1 MKIAYL
7 FDVDGVLCNTGRVI
21 DLEFQQFFLNWSKDK
36 DYSLVTGGERQST
49 IDQVGLDIVQQAK
62 IGFHCMGNQI
72 VIEDREYKINQLQLT
87 EPEYW
92 WLENYAIESPYPI
105 KTGNNIEQRAGS
117 INYSVLGKNATVE
130 QKKEYFEWDS
140 INKERML
147 LAEQIPKLFPRL
159 EAFIGGNASIDIC
172 LRGANKGLCI
182 DMLKTEYN
190 QIIFFGDKCFPYGID
205 YPIKE
210 MSKYDPNEIKVFDIK
225 LGYKETWEKLK
236 TL

>member
-7 FDVDGVLCNTGRVI
+7 FDVDGVLCDTGCVI
-21 DLEFQQFFLNWSKDK
+21 DSEFQQFFLDWSKDK
-36 DYSLVTGGERQST
+36 DYYLVTGGERQST
-49 IDQVGLDIVQQAK
+49 LDQVGIDIVQRAK

-72 VIEDREYKINQLQLT
+72 VIEDREYKINQFNLH

-92 WLENYAIESPYPI
+92 WLENYALESPYPI
-105 KTGNNIEQRAGS
+105 KTGNHIEQRAGS
-117 INYSVLGKNATVE
+117 INYSVLGKNATME
-130 QKKEYFEWDS
+130 QKKEYFNWDS

-147 LAEQIPKLFPRL
+147 LVEQIPKLFPRL

-182 DMLKTEYN
+182 GMLKNYYEKM
-190 QIIFFGDKCFPYGID
+190 IFFGDKCFPNGID

-210 MSKYDPNEIKVFDIK
+210 ISKSDFDAIKVFDIK
-225 LGYKETWEKLK
+225 NGYKETWEKLK

>member
-7 FDVDGVLCNTGRVI
+7 FDVDGVLCDTGCVI
-21 DLEFQQFFLNWSKDK
+21 DPEFKQFFLDWSKDK
-36 DYSLVTGGERQST
+36 DYYLITGGERQST
-49 IDQVGLDIVQQAK
+49 IDQVGLDIVQRAK

-72 VIEDREYKINQLQLT
+72 FIDDREYKINQLQLT
-87 EPEYW
+87 EPEHW
-92 WLENYAIESPYPI
+92 WLENYALESPYPI
-105 KTGNNIEQRAGS
+105 KTGNNIEYRVGS
-117 INYSVLGKNATVE
+117 INYSVIGKNATVE

-140 INKERML
+140 INKERVL
-147 LAEQIPKLFPRL
+147 LVKQIAELFPRL

-182 DMLKTEYN
+182 DILKTEYN
-190 QIIFFGDKCFPYGID
+190 RMIFFGDKCFINGID
-205 YPIKE
+205 YPIKKI
-210 MSKYDPNEIKVFDIK
+210 SINDPIVVKVLDIK

>member
-7 FDVDGVLCNTGRVI
+7 FDVDGVLCDTGCVI
-21 DLEFQQFFLNWSKDK
+21 DPEFNQFFLDWAKDK
-36 DYSLVTGGERQST
+36 DYYLITGGERQST

-72 VIEDREYKINQLQLT
+72 VIDDREYKINQFQLT

-92 WLENYAIESPYPI
+92 WLENYALESPYPI
-105 KTGNNIEQRAGS
+105 KTGNNIEKRIGS

-140 INKERML
+140 INKERMSL
-147 LAEQIPKLFPRL
+147 VKQISNLFPRL

-172 LRGANKGLCI
+172 LHGANKSLCI
-182 DMLKTEYN
+182 DMIKMDYQQL
-190 QIIFFGDKCFPYGID
+190 IFFGDKCFPYGID
-205 YPIKE
+205 YPIKA
-210 MSKYDPNEIKVFDIK
+210 MSNSRPKEITVLDIQY
-225 LGYKETWEKLK
+225 GYKETCEKLK